1 MEMEKKIRGRPKQ
14 KLTDDVKR
22 NLQIRKHNYYV
33 NYKNKKNQSTKTELT
48 PVPEELPI
56 QSTLQ
61 ESLNNIIKIIDDIK
75 ASFSK

>member
-22 NLQIRKHNYYV
+22 NLQIRQHNYYV
-33 NYKNKKNQSTKTELT
+33 NYKNKKNKSTKPELA

-61 ESLNNIIKIIDDIK
+61 ESLNNIIKIIDGIK